1 MRVRSSNNTLV
12 WPPPK
17 FFRTS
22 WSRTGST
29 VSMTP
34 PMRVTF
40 PLGRGSG
47 AGNRE
52 LSTAGETEA
61 TGECV
66 DRTLAEAHGVTDAPG
81 DDVPRDDGAA
91 GARGGARAKGE
102 GAGLEDCASRPP

>member
-1 MRVRSSNNTLV
+1 MRVRSSKNTLV

-34 PMRVTF
+34 PMRVIF

-61 TGECV
+61 TVECV
-66 DRTLAEAHGVTDAPG
+66 DRTLAEADGVTDAPR
-81 DDVPRDDGAA
+81 DDVPGDDGAA
-91 GARGGARAKGE
+91 GA
-102 GAGLEDCASRPP
+102 GAGVGGTGDVVG